1 MPQYSDEYVNKLI
14 AAIQGLLENIDTPPE
29 RNCSCHISPPCN
41 DCVEY
46 GGLREAITFAEEAIK

>member
-14 AAIQGLLENIDTPPE
+14 AAIEGLLETDDTPE
-29 RNCSCHISPPCN
+29 RDCSCHISPPCN

-46 GGLREAITFAEEAIK
+46 GGRREAIAFAKEAIK